1 MSLADELLADFDEA
15 PDDVEDNEGGG
26 QMLELA
32 EVDDVSMET
41 QTLSKN
47 SVRNIAKLRDSEEV
61 NVKYVKEKLLN
72 I

>member
-15 PDDVEDNEGGG
+15 ADDVVDNESEG

-32 EVDDVSMET
+32 EVDDVAMET
-41 QTLSKN
+41 QSYSKS

-61 NVKYVKEKLLN
+61 CLFYLAS
-72 I
+72 